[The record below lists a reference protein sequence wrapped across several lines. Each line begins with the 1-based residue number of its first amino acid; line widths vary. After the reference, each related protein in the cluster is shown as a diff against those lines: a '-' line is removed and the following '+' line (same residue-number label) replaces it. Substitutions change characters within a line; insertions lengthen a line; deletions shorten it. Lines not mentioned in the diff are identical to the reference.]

1 MTYSDWRG
9 ELSEGVKTRLMIKAL
24 KGVKKLSKKLGR
36 KVKGSVED
44 IGATKAGQGRNV
56 FIKNP
61 DGTRIQNPNVKPLT
75 PDYQN
80 LGQMARGE
88 GQLRLFNTKNPNYKV
103 TNPTPKPEKITKSS
117 SGPNRSAIRKRNE
130 EAIKTAKGLIK
141 QQNALKQQGKDGLQ
155 VNLLKKSD
163 YPKRVQ
169 KYLGDDFENFTKMQE
184 SAIAIKGGSK
194 LIPLL
199 MTGIGAAGTIMQAK
213 KKSKGDEKLREIA
226 RQQGLDLTDPRQRM
240 KAMSRS
246 RTKSMKGKVNNPEG
260 VYKRIKKKKDNIQDE
275 FSAPTNNVGGGQI
288 AGTVEA
294 GDNPPV
300 KKKKRYIYGGTGSR
314 KMWMNNK

>member
-1 MTYSDWRG
+1 MTYSDWRE
-9 ELSEGVKTRLMIKAL
+9 ELSESKARIVVKGLKAL
-24 KGVKKLSKKLGR
+24 KNVIRKGR
-36 KVKGSVED
+36 K
-44 IGATKAGQGRNV
+44 TKKPSI
-56 FIKNP
+56 FIKNA

-117 SGPNRSAIRKRNE
+117 SGPNRSAIRKKNE
-130 EAIKTAKGLIK
+130 DAIKTAKALQI
-141 QQNALKQQGKDGLQ
+141 QQNALKKQGLDGMQ

-169 KYLGDDFENFTKMQE
+169 KYLGDDFEKLTKMQE
-184 SAIAIKGGSK
+184 E
-194 LIPLL
+194 
-199 MTGIGAAGTIMQAK
+199 IMA
-213 KKSKGDEKLREIA
+213 
-226 RQQGLDLTDPRQRM
+226 
-240 KAMSRS
+240 
-246 RTKSMKGKVNNPEG
+246 
-260 VYKRIKKKKDNIQDE
+260 
-275 FSAPTNNVGGGQI
+275 APTNSMGGGAI
-288 AGTVEA
+288 AGSVEA

-300 KKKKRYIYGGTGSR
+300 RKKKRYIYGGRGSR

>member
-1 MTYSDWRG
+1 MTYSDWR
-9 ELSEGVKTRLMIKAL
+9 EDLTEGVKTRLLIKAL
-24 KGVKKLSKKLGR
+24 KGAKKLSKKLGK
-36 KVKGSVED
+36 KVKGSVEN

-80 LGQMARGE
+80 LGQMNRGE
-88 GQLRLFNTKNPNYKV
+88 GQLRLFNAKNPNYKL

-117 SGPNRSAIRKRNE
+117 SGPNRSAIRKKNE
-130 EAIKTAKGLIK
+130 DAIKTAKALQI
-141 QQNALKQQGKDGLQ
+141 QQNKLKKQALDGMQ
-155 VNLLKKSD
+155 INLLKKSD
-163 YPKRVQ
+163 YPKKVQ
-169 KYLGDDFENFTKMQE
+169 KYLGNDFERVTKMQE
-184 SAIAIKGGSK
+184 E
-194 LIPLL
+194 
-199 MTGIGAAGTIMQAK
+199 IMA
-213 KKSKGDEKLREIA
+213 
-226 RQQGLDLTDPRQRM
+226 
-240 KAMSRS
+240 
-246 RTKSMKGKVNNPEG
+246 
-260 VYKRIKKKKDNIQDE
+260 
-275 FSAPTNNVGGGQI
+275 APTNSVGGGQI